1 MLTITDTLPP
11 VFFDIQANQLHEILN
26 GPTLV
31 HLPGIL
37 PQTLFVSVLL
47 HGNEETGFLAIQEL
61 LKEYQG
67 TRLPRNLSLF
77 IGNIA
82 AAKEHV
88 RKLANQPD
96 YNRIWP
102 GCDNTDETAEIKM
115 MQQVYDDMSRRKL
128 FASIDIHN
136 TTGHNPHYACINHL
150 QHSFLQLSI
159 LFGRTVVYFTRPKG
173 VQTMAFAQLCPS
185 VTLECGQVTDHD
197 AVKHA
202 MSYLEKILQLTD
214 IPSDKVKE
222 EDIDLFH
229 TTAIVKVPQE
239 TSFCF
244 MDKNKPVIDMQTLLN
259 FVSHLDEYN
268 FREIPEGTVIGH
280 LSANPEH
287 NLLDVQ
293 NVYDEQA
300 FRHYF
305 SIDGNEL
312 RTSKQLMPSMLS
324 TSKKAVQLDCLCYLM
339 ERIKTDGAL
348 Y

>member
-1 MLTITDTLPP
+1 MLTITDTLPAR
-11 VFFDIQANQLHEILN
+11 FFDIQANQLHEILN
-26 GPTLV
+26 GPTLI
-31 HLPGIL
+31 HLPGAL
-37 PQTLFVSVLL
+37 SPPLFVSVLL
-47 HGNEETGFLAIQEL
+47 HGNEETGFLAIQKFL
-61 LKEYQG
+61 QDYQEEE
-67 TRLPRNLSLF
+67 LPRSLSLF

-88 RKLANQPD
+88 RKLENQPD

-102 GCDNTDETAEIKM
+102 GCVPGDIAEEKM
-115 MQQVYDDMSRRKL
+115 MQQVFDDMSSRRV

-136 TTGHNPHYACINHL
+136 TSGHNPHYACINHL
-150 QHSFLQLSI
+150 EHSFMQLGI
-159 LFGRTVVYFTRPKG
+159 LFGRSVVYFTRPKG
-173 VQTMAFAQLCPS
+173 VQTMAFAALCPA

-197 AVKHA
+197 AVNHA
-202 MSYLEKILQLTD
+202 VSFLKKIIKLD
-214 IPSDKVKE
+214 EIPPENVAE

-239 TSFCF
+239 TSFSF
-244 MDKNKPVIDMQTLLN
+244 MEKEQPIEEAKMMLN

-268 FREIPEGTVIGH
+268 FREIPEGTIVGH
-280 LSANPEH
+280 LTANPEH
-287 NLLDVQ
+287 DLLNVQ
-293 NVYDEQA
+293 NVHDEQV
-300 FRHYF
+300 FHRYF

-324 TSKKAVQLDCLCYLM
+324 TSEKAVQLDCLCYLM